1 MEPRLK
7 LRCLGEPVLSGPDG
21 EPIRFK
27 VRKHLALL
35 VFLAVESKSR
45 HHRDQLA
52 ELLWANLPEGDNRHS
67 LATALSMIRTRVGPD
82 AVEADR
88 DHVRFNRS
96 WLDLDLDRLE
106 AGDVLA
112 SEFQPA
118 LDIAGFLDG
127 FEVPGSPEFMLW
139 REKQRSRWL
148 PAGTTCGCRWRRS
161 PAASAPP
168 RCIPITARAGRRT
181 T

>member
-52 ELLWANLPEGDNRHS
+52 ELLWANLPEGQPPLAGNR
-67 LATALSMIRTRVGPD
+67 AFDDPY
-82 AVEADR
+82 
-88 DHVRFNRS
+88 
-96 WLDLDLDRLE
+96 
-106 AGDVLA
+106 
-112 SEFQPA
+112 
-118 LDIAGFLDG
+118 
-127 FEVPGSPEFMLW
+127 PGRP
-139 REKQRSRWL
+139 
-148 PAGTTCGCRWRRS
+148 
-161 PAASAPP
+161 
-168 RCIPITARAGRRT
+168 
-181 T
+181 